1 MEKYHVL
8 NVGLTIMAGASDML
22 IISNITIEHIP
33 NIDDTHFICSYG
45 Q

>member
-8 NVGLTIMAGASDML
+8 NAGLTIMAGASDML
-22 IISNITIEHIP
+22 IISNITIEDIP